1 MSIES
6 VKYQT
11 NFAIRILDHIFILR
25 FMLIIPVWTVMLLG
39 FYHSGKGLPYTWNM
53 FWIAF
58 AATGLSGAVF
68 ILNQIFDIESDRVN
82 NKVYFLPKGYVKIGA
97 AWTLYAVLN
106 IVSLSFAFAISSTA
120 GFLGIAILV
129 LGAAYSTPP
138 IMIKD
143 RPWPGFLA
151 NAFGHGTLVYLL
163 GYCSLGGNLKLG
175 LLKSLP
181 YFLSVAAVYIGTTLA
196 DIEGDKLTGKRTL
209 AVVMGINRCIY
220 FLTVCYFLSL
230 IGAIIIN
237 DLPFLWAA
245 LAVCPFYI
253 WAVFVKSLKSSMV
266 ALKLSIVTLSLASA
280 YFYPGYFI
288 FLVAVIVSTK
298 IYYKKRFGIDYPSIG

>member
-1 MSIES
+1 
-6 VKYQT
+6 
-11 NFAIRILDHIFILR
+11 
-25 FMLIIPVWTVMLLG
+25 
-39 FYHSGKGLPYTWNM
+39 M

-68 ILNQIFDIESDRVN
+68 ILNQIFDIESDRI
-82 NKVYFLPKGYVKIGA
+82 NKKVHFLPKGYVKIGA

-106 IVSLSFAFAISSTA
+106 IVSLSFAFAISTTA
-120 GFLGIAILV
+120 GLLGLAILA

-138 IMIKD
+138 FVIKD

-163 GYCSLGGNLKLG
+163 GYCSLGGDLKLG
-175 LLKSLP
+175 LLKSSP

-196 DIEGDKLTGKRTL
+196 DIEGDRLTGKRTL
-209 AVVMGINRCIY
+209 AVAMGINRSIY
-220 FLTVCYFLSL
+220 FLTVCYFLS
-230 IGAIIIN
+230 IVGAIMIK
-237 DLPFLWAA
+237 DTPFLWAA

-253 WAVFVKSLKSSMV
+253 WAVVVKSVRSSMI
-266 ALKLSIVTLSLASA
+266 ALKLSIVTLSLVSA

-288 FLVAVIVSTK
+288 FLLAVILLTR
-298 IYYKKRFGIDYPSIG
+298 IYYRKRFGMDYPAIN